1 MEYCSTRLAAWLPP
15 ILLIWLVIAFCN
27 ALNSHRRSRNPS
39 PALVLSQE
47 PLKPQKAYTTANTV
61 SSIDHYDF
69 KSKVTD
75 NNDKL
80 RRTNPT
86 FRLLAIMVLFGIC
99 GFLLLGHLS
108 AASSLQSGLQS
119 IAGFSS
125 QAPNS
130 TGLQEF
136 FQLYSPISLDSS
148 GNGNCDVEILL
159 MDHVFGASYGA
170 PFVGNYEPPNCG
182 FDTQFDRLALM
193 YLGDNE
199 VFRTSTAEPTTNGI
213 VWTYIKEMSQYNSL
227 WKSPQKLIFDL
238 GNIINDVYTGSFNTT
253 LTAHFS
259 KGQNVET
266 ADMILPISAKK
277 SASNSPSAFQLPT
290 DNTTVM
296 YEIPAAAS
304 RAVVSISA
312 CGQSEEEFWWS
323 NVFSQDTQDF
333 ESTVGGL
340 YGYTPFR
347 EVQLYIDGIL
357 AGLVW
362 PFPIIFTGGVAPGYW
377 RPVVGTDAFDLRQ
390 PEIDI
395 SPFLP
400 MVQDGKQHS
409 FEIRVTGLNVSADG
423 KATFANTVGSY
434 WVVTGNIFIYIDDNS
449 SDSKA
454 TIARDKNGPMVDAPL
469 PVFAVTRN
477 LRVFSVK
484 SSLYSWSQTLLFS
497 NHGLLNQQGYSQV
510 NRQLTTGNNTITE
523 LGDAPIS
530 NSITFQY
537 PLVVNATYGITSN
550 GMTID
555 SWMMRGLDFESTGGL
570 GISTYTSSS
579 GPSYLHASQSGT
591 ARYKSITGGSSSS
604 WGDTTNVFKSQMN
617 GQSYHRSV
625 HAVNGTVVS
634 DTDPEG
640 KVSASSPQDLGDTG
654 RGSEI
659 EKAHVFEMKDEH
671 PRIVEAMIRSFYGL
685 HYDINQPPQ
694 MCPLLFNVKVHAI
707 ADKFEVEYLK
717 IQAKLT
723 FVTLAQDYWNS
734 DEFLTAAFEAYTTT
748 PKSDRGLRDVVV
760 AVCQK
765 HRKELRERKAFE
777 KLVEETPGLATD
789 IVLLS
794 HRWLPQSA
802 STMVRLV
809 QSFSCLSCFAKWQIQ
824 VGLAE
829 DFTTCPFCQ
838 DDKVGAF

>member
-1 MEYCSTRLAAWLPP
+1 
-15 ILLIWLVIAFCN
+15 
-27 ALNSHRRSRNPS
+27 
-39 PALVLSQE
+39 
-47 PLKPQKAYTTANTV
+47 
-61 SSIDHYDF
+61 
-69 KSKVTD
+69 
-75 NNDKL
+75 
-80 RRTNPT
+80 
-86 FRLLAIMVLFGIC
+86 
-99 GFLLLGHLS
+99 
-108 AASSLQSGLQS
+108 
-119 IAGFSS
+119 
-125 QAPNS
+125 
-130 TGLQEF
+130 
-136 FQLYSPISLDSS
+136 
-148 GNGNCDVEILL
+148 
-159 MDHVFGASYGA
+159 
-170 PFVGNYEPPNCG
+170 
-182 FDTQFDRLALM
+182 M

-238 GNIINDVYTGSFNTT
+238 GNIINDVYTGSFNAT

-259 KGQNVET
+259 QGQNVKT
-266 ADMILPISAKK
+266 ADMILPISARK
-277 SASNSPSAFQLPT
+277 SASNSPSAFQLPK

-362 PFPIIFTGGVAPGYW
+362 PFPIIFTGGVAPGFW

-434 WVVTGNIFIYIDDNS
+434 WVVTGNIFIYIDDHS

-454 TIARDKNGPMVDAPL
+454 TSARVKNGPMVDAPL

-477 LRVFSVK
+477 LVRNETGGNDSLSYSVAVKRVFSVK
-484 SSLYSWSQTLLFS
+484 SSLYSWSQTLSFS

-537 PLVVNATYGITSN
+537 PLVVNATYGINSN

-555 SWMMRGLDFESTGGL
+555 SWMMRGLDFETTGGL
-570 GISTYTSSS
+570 GISTYTLSS
-579 GPSYLHASQSGT
+579 GPSYLRTSQSGT
-591 ARYKSITGGSSSS
+591 AQYKSVTGGSSSS
-604 WGDTTNVFKSQMN
+604 WGDTSNVFESQMN

-625 HAVNGTVVS
+625 HAVNGTVVF
-634 DTDPEG
+634 DTDPRG
-640 KVSASSPQDLGDTG
+640 KISVSSPQDHGDTG
-654 RGSEI
+654 RDSVRAIIG
-659 EKAHVFEMKDEH
+659 KGPGA
-671 PRIVEAMIRSFYGL
+671 L
-685 HYDINQPPQ
+685 IN
-694 MCPLLFNVKVHAI
+694 
-707 ADKFEVEYLK
+707 
-717 IQAKLT
+717 
-723 FVTLAQDYWNS
+723 
-734 DEFLTAAFEAYTTT
+734 
-748 PKSDRGLRDVVV
+748 
-760 AVCQK
+760 
-765 HRKELRERKAFE
+765 
-777 KLVEETPGLATD
+777 
-789 IVLLS
+789 
-794 HRWLPQSA
+794 
-802 STMVRLV
+802 
-809 QSFSCLSCFAKWQIQ
+809 
-824 VGLAE
+824 
-829 DFTTCPFCQ
+829 
-838 DDKVGAF
+838 

>member
-1 MEYCSTRLAAWLPP
+1 MDYYSTWLAAWLLP
-15 ILLIWLVIAFCN
+15 ILLIWLVIAFRN
-27 ALNSHRRSRNPS
+27 ALKSHRRSWNPS
-39 PALVLSQE
+39 PVLTLSQE
-47 PLKPQKAYTTANTV
+47 PLKSQEAYTTANTG
-61 SSIDHYDF
+61 SSTDHYDS

-75 NNDKL
+75 NSSDL
-80 RRTNPT
+80 GRTNPT

-99 GFLLLGHLS
+99 GLLLLGHLS
-108 AASSLQSGLQS
+108 VASSLQNGLQS
-119 IAGFSS
+119 IASFSS

-136 FQLYSPISLDSS
+136 FQLYSPISLDFS

-170 PFVGNYEPPNCG
+170 PFVAPPDCG
-182 FDTQFDRLALM
+182 FDTVRINLTVTSRGKQFDRLALM

-227 WKSPQKLIFDL
+227 WRNPQKLIFDL
-238 GNIINDVYTGSFNTT
+238 GNIINEVYTGSFNAT
-253 LTAHFS
+253 LKAHFS
-259 KGQNVET
+259 EGQNVKT
-266 ADMILPISAKK
+266 ADIVLPISAKR

-304 RAVVSISA
+304 RAIVSISA

-323 NVFSQDTQDF
+323 NVFSQDTRDF

-362 PFPIIFTGGVAPGYW
+362 PFPIIFTGGVAPGFW

-423 KATFANTVGSY
+423 RATFANTVGSY
-434 WVVTGNIFIYIDDNS
+434 WVVTGNIFIYLNDNS
-449 SDSKA
+449 SDSKVTA
-454 TIARDKNGPMVDAPL
+454 ARDKDGPMVDAPL

-477 LRVFSVK
+477 LVRNETGGNDSLSYSVAVKRIFSVR
-484 SSLYSWSQTLLFS
+484 SSLYSWSQTLSFS

-510 NRQLTTGNNTITE
+510 NRQLTTGNNSITE

-530 NSITFQY
+530 YSITFQY

-555 SWMMRGLDFESTGGL
+555 SWMMGGLDFETTGGL
-570 GISTYTSSS
+570 GISTYTLSS
-579 GPSYLHASQSGT
+579 GPSHLHTRQSGT
-591 ARYKSITGGSSSS
+591 AQYKSVTGGSSSS
-604 WGDTTNVFKSQMN
+604 WGDTTNVFESQMN
-617 GQSYHRSV
+617 GQPYHRSV
-625 HAVNGTVVS
+625 HAVNATIVS
-634 DTDPEG
+634 DTDPGG
-640 KVSASSPQDLGDTG
+640 KVSASSPQDHGDTG
-654 RGSEI
+654 RGSVRAI
-659 EKAHVFEMKDEH
+659 IGKGPGA
-671 PRIVEAMIRSFYGL
+671 L
-685 HYDINQPPQ
+685 IN
-694 MCPLLFNVKVHAI
+694 
-707 ADKFEVEYLK
+707 
-717 IQAKLT
+717 
-723 FVTLAQDYWNS
+723 
-734 DEFLTAAFEAYTTT
+734 
-748 PKSDRGLRDVVV
+748 
-760 AVCQK
+760 
-765 HRKELRERKAFE
+765 
-777 KLVEETPGLATD
+777 
-789 IVLLS
+789 
-794 HRWLPQSA
+794 
-802 STMVRLV
+802 
-809 QSFSCLSCFAKWQIQ
+809 
-824 VGLAE
+824 
-829 DFTTCPFCQ
+829 
-838 DDKVGAF
+838 